1 MFYFISNLIKDSLRY
16 IFFIISFK
24 IFLGEHTAEVT
35 WHERVPAD
43 RRGDP
48 LDQGKQTFTFF
59 SKIFLCVVVIRTLNL
74 PQLNHQHNNEL
85 KPLKKI

>member
-43 RRGDP
+43 RRGEP
-48 LDQGKQTFTFF
+48 LDQGKQTFILICLRYFF
-59 SKIFLCVVVIRTLNL
+59 LG
-74 PQLNHQHNNEL
+74 PQTITYPIINTSGYAPRGL
-85 KPLKKI
+85 